1 MENGLSKTNIPEKV
15 IKLTKELGISHTEAV
30 WDCHG
35 TWVMYHNICER
46 LAAHKKIK
54 FDKPDLIHFDLSK
67 GEVVIS
73 ITGHLGDAAETS
85 IGEVSP
91 KNNKN
96 AYPFAMA
103 EKRAKDRVIL
113 KLLGLHGD
121 LYSEDEIDEQTEE
134 KIKNNAEKKKQQK
147 ALEPKPEPKP
157 EAPPVTEPN
166 EKFVSFVKKLTERF
180 MECKTTQEVVDLN
193 NKHTERLKIIEQE
206 DPKLFKSIHNYK
218 NQRFEEIR
226 KDLRNG

>member
-1 MENGLSKTNIPEKV
+1 MENGLSNTNIPKEV
-15 IKLTKELGISHTEAV
+15 IDLLKELGISPTEAV

-54 FDKPDLIHFDLSK
+54 FDKPDVIHFDLSK

-73 ITGHLGDAAETS
+73 ITGHLGDAAEAS

-121 LYSEDEIDEQTEE
+121 LYSEDEIDEVNPYN
-134 KIKNNAEKKKQQK
+134 I
-147 ALEPKPEPKP
+147 LD
-157 EAPPVTEPN
+157 
-166 EKFVSFVKKLTERF
+166 VKL
-180 MECKTTQEVVDLN
+180 
-193 NKHTERLKIIEQE
+193 
-206 DPKLFKSIHNYK
+206 
-218 NQRFEEIR
+218 
-226 KDLRNG
+226 G

>member
-1 MENGLSKTNIPEKV
+1 MSNTNIPKEV
-15 IKLTKELGISHTEAV
+15 IKLTQELGIGQSEAV

-35 TWVMYHNICER
+35 TWVMYHKICER

-54 FDKPDLIHFDLSK
+54 FDKPDVIHFDLSK

-134 KIKNNAEKKKQQK
+134 KIIRNAEKKKQQK

-157 EAPPVTEPN
+157 EAPPVTDP
-166 EKFVSFVKKLTERF
+166 EKKRVAGVKRLTERF
-180 MECKTTQEVVDLN
+180 MECKTTQDVVDV
-193 NKHTERLKIIEQE
+193 NKKYMKHMIKLERE
-206 DPKLFKSIHNYK
+206 DPKLFKTIHDYK
-218 NQRFEEIR
+218 NQRYEELR
-226 KDLRNG
+226 KETRNA

>member
-1 MENGLSKTNIPEKV
+1 MENGLSNTNIPKEV
-15 IKLTKELGISHTEAV
+15 IKLTQELGIGQSEAV

-35 TWVMYHNICER
+35 TWVMYHKICER

-54 FDKPDLIHFDLSK
+54 FDKPDVIHFDLSK

-121 LYSEDEIDEQTEE
+121 LYSEDEIDEQTDELQEDSKDKKPEEE
-134 KIKNNAEKKKQQK
+134 KK
-147 ALEPKPEPKP
+147 
-157 EAPPVTEPN
+157 
-166 EKFVSFVKKLTERF
+166 
-180 MECKTTQEVVDLN
+180 
-193 NKHTERLKIIEQE
+193 
-206 DPKLFKSIHNYK
+206 
-218 NQRFEEIR
+218 
-226 KDLRNG
+226 

>member
-1 MENGLSKTNIPEKV
+1 MENGLSNTNIPKEV
-15 IKLTKELGISHTEAV
+15 ITLTQELGIGHSEAV

-35 TWVMYHNICER
+35 TWVMYHKICER

-54 FDKPDLIHFDLSK
+54 FDKPDVIHFDLSK
-67 GEVVIS
+67 SEVVIS
-73 ITGHLGDAAETS
+73 ITGHLGDASETS

-121 LYSEDEIDEQTEE
+121 VYAQDEIDAETEE
-134 KIKNNAEKKKQQK
+134 QIKKNAEKKNQQK
-147 ALEPKPEPKP
+147 ALDPKPEPKP
-157 EAPPVTEPN
+157 EAPPVAEPN
-166 EKFVSFVKKLTERF
+166 DKFIGFVKKLTERF
-180 MECKTTQEVVDLN
+180 MECKTPQEVVDLN
-193 NKHTERLKIIEQE
+193 NKHLNRLKVIEEE
-206 DPKLFKSIHNYK
+206 DPQLFKSIHNYK
-218 NQRFEEIR
+218 NQKFEELR
-226 KDLRNG
+226 KE

>member
-1 MENGLSKTNIPEKV
+1 IMENGLSKTNIPEEV
-15 IKLTKELGISHTEAV
+15 IELTKGLGISHTEAV

-35 TWVMYHNICER
+35 TWVMYHKICER

-54 FDKPDLIHFDLSK
+54 FDKPEVIHFDLSK

-73 ITGHLGDAAETS
+73 ITGHLGDASETS

-121 LYSEDEIDEQTEE
+121 VYAQDEIDAETEE
-134 KIKNNAEKKKQQK
+134 QIKKNAEKKNQQK
-147 ALEPKPEPKP
+147 ALDPKPEPKP
-157 EAPPVTEPN
+157 EALPGTEPN
-166 EKFVSFVKKLTERF
+166 DKYVDFGIKLTKRF
-180 MECKTTQEVVDLN
+180 MECKTPQEVVDV
-193 NKHTERLKIIEQE
+193 NKEFSKHMARIEQE
-206 DPKLFKSIHNYK
+206 DPQLHKQIHDYK
-218 NQRFEEIR
+218 NQKFEELR
-226 KDLRNG
+226 KE

>member
-1 MENGLSKTNIPEKV
+1 MENGLSKTNIPEEV
-15 IKLTKELGISHTEAV
+15 IELTKGLGISHTEAV

-35 TWVMYHNICER
+35 TWVMYHKICER

-54 FDKPDLIHFDLSK
+54 FDKPEVIHFDLSK

-73 ITGHLGDAAETS
+73 ITGHLGDASETS

-121 LYSEDEIDEQTEE
+121 VYAQDEIDAETEE
-134 KIKNNAEKKKQQK
+134 QIKKNAEKKNQQK
-147 ALEPKPEPKP
+147 ALDPKPEPKP
-157 EAPPVTEPN
+157 EALPGTEPN
-166 EKFVSFVKKLTERF
+166 DKYVDFGIKLTKRF
-180 MECKTTQEVVDLN
+180 MECKTPQEVVDV
-193 NKHTERLKIIEQE
+193 NKEFSKHMARIEQE
-206 DPKLFKSIHNYK
+206 DPQLHKQIHDYK
-218 NQRFEEIR
+218 NQKFEELR
-226 KDLRNG
+226 KE